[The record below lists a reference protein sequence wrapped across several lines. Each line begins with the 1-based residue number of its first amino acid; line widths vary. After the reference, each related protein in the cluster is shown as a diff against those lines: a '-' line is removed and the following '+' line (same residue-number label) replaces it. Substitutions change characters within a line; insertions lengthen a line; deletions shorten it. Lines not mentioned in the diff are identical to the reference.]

1 VGRALRFFRVSL
13 RARFRGLEAREGALL
28 QGPSG
33 WGEFS
38 PFSDYTPAR
47 AARWLAA
54 AQEAAFGSWPSPLR
68 NLVPVNVTVPTVAPE
83 RAHALVAGSGC
94 DTAKVK
100 VGTRDDEAR
109 VEAVRAA
116 LGPRGRIRID
126 ANGSWDVA
134 TAARRIRALARYG
147 LEYAEQPVATLEEMA
162 ELRRRVD
169 VPLAVDESLRTA
181 PDPERLD
188 VSEAADLV
196 VLKVAPLGG
205 VRAALRVA
213 DACGLPAVV
222 SSALE
227 TSVGLAAGVALA
239 AALPELP
246 FACGLGTAT
255 LLAADVCDDPLVPV
269 AGALAPRRPAVGP
282 GRLAEVEIDE
292 ARAARVVQLLRAARR
307 YLPAAEST

>member
-1 VGRALRFFRVSL
+1 VRYFRVPL
-13 RARFRGLEAREGALL
+13 RTRFRGVDAREGALL
-28 QGPSG
+28 LGPSG

-38 PFSDYTPAR
+38 PFADYSPAS

-54 AQEAAFGSWPSPLR
+54 ATEAASGSWPPPLR
-68 NLVPVNVTVPTVAPE
+68 QVVPVNVTVPAVAPA

-100 VGTRDDEAR
+100 VGTAEDEAR
-109 VEAVRAA
+109 LEAVRAA

-126 ANGSWDVA
+126 ANGRWDLR
-134 TAARRIRALARYG
+134 TAARRIRALSRYE
-147 LEYAEQPVATLEEMA
+147 LEYAEQPVATLGEMA
-162 ELRRRVD
+162 ELRRLVD
-169 VPLAVDESLRTA
+169 VPLAVDESLRAA
-181 PDPERLD
+181 PDPERVD

-213 DACGLPAVV
+213 DSCGLPAVV

-255 LLAADVCDDPLVPV
+255 LLAADLCDDPLVPV
-269 AGALAPRRPAVGP
+269 RGAVAVRRPALSP
-282 GRLAEVEIDE
+282 GRLAGVEIDE
-292 ARAARVVQLLRAARR
+292 ERAEPVVRMLRAARR
-307 YLPAAEST
+307 YAPAPEPT

>member
-1 VGRALRFFRVSL
+1 MRYFRVPL
-13 RARFRGLEAREGALL
+13 RTAFRGVDAREGALL

-38 PFSDYTPAR
+38 PFADYPAAP

-54 AQEAAFGSWPSPLR
+54 ATEAASGTWPSPLR
-68 NLVPVNVTVPTVAPE
+68 QVVPVNGTVPAVAPA

-100 VGTRDDEAR
+100 VGTPGDEAR
-109 VEAVRAA
+109 LEAVRAA

-126 ANGSWDVA
+126 ANGRWDVR
-134 TAARRIRALARYG
+134 TAARRIRALSRYE
-147 LEYAEQPVATLEEMA
+147 LEYAEQPVATLGEMA
-162 ELRRRVD
+162 ELRRLVD
-169 VPLAVDESLRTA
+169 VRLAVDESLRAA
-181 PDPERLD
+181 PDPERID

-255 LLAADVCDDPLVPV
+255 LLAADLFDDPLVPV
-269 AGALAPRRPAVGP
+269 RGVVAVRRPRLSP
-282 GRLAEVEIDE
+282 GRLAGVEIDE
-292 ARAARVVQLLRAARR
+292 ERAQHTVRLLRAARR
-307 YLPAAEST
+307 YAPEPT